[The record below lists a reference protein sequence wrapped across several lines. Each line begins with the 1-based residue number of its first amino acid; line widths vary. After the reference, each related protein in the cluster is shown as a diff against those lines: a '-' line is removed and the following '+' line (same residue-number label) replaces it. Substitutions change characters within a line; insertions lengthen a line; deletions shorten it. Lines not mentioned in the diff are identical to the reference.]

1 MILTNDNKIV
11 LNAMKKA
18 GVKIPKSDKEFKDL
32 LADVRKDFE
41 KMEKKK

>member
-32 LADVRKDFE
+32 IGDIRKDFE